1 MNSTGYDE
9 GTEINLKDGIVARVW
24 KVRSESVAAGHWEH
38 HKGKYKVPS
47 EDKDHLTRFFFVSVE
62 GGGKTQSAIRNGGDL
77 TVGNLL
83 DNVSFEMRKN
93 YSITYKLQE
102 YDANG
107 KLNTV
112 TEHTIEGK
120 TVPGGKV
127 VVPSSFKQRYNL
139 QSVRLYFNKCKNE
152 R

>member
-1 MNSTGYDE
+1 MREQKSISGS
-9 GTEINLKDGIVARVW
+9 GIVARVW
-24 KVRSESVAAGHWEH
+24 KVRSESVAAGHWERH
-38 HKGKYKVPS
+38 RGQYKVPNT
-47 EDKDHLTRFFFVSVE
+47 DKDHLTRFFFVSAE
-62 GGGKTQSAIRNGGDL
+62 GGGKTHSEINNGGNL

-83 DNVSFEMRKN
+83 DNVSFEMRKS

-102 YDANG
+102 YGVNG
-107 KLNTV
+107 NLNTV

-127 VVPSSFKQRYNL
+127 VVPSSFEKDGTTYNL
-139 QSVRLYFNKCKNE
+139 SDYTLIKCKNE